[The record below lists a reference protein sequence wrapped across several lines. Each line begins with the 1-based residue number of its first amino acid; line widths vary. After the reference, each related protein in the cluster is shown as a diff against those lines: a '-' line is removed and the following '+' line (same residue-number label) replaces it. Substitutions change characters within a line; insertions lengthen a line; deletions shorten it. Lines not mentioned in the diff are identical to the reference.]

1 MSLGFDGSPSDDDDV
16 QPSLFF
22 SAVSFPSMW
31 SEALE
36 PLDRISVLCP
46 CLCGVAM
53 CHSCTDFP
61 LGTFFSG
68 QRS

>member
-1 MSLGFDGSPSDDDDV
+1 MEGYMSLGFDGSPSDDDDV

-46 CLCGVAM
+46 Y
-53 CHSCTDFP
+53 
-61 LGTFFSG
+61 
-68 QRS
+68 